1 MLRKH
6 TSTEKGF
13 TLVEV
18 LIVVALIAILAVIAL
33 VTINPF
39 EAQKRTRDARR
50 LKEIGTL
57 QGIVEQYVAD
67 TPSASGFTAESTDS
81 GGTNECT
88 TDGWLGIDLCN
99 YANTIAADPLNRS
112 AEYTLTDGNPT
123 TGNMYYQVLLDSNLR
138 YRICTKLESAANA
151 GKLSED
157 GVTNNFFEVY
167 SSTAASSCT

>member
-1 MLRKH
+1 MLKKYR
-6 TSTEKGF
+6 SQKGF

-57 QGIVEQYVAD
+57 QGVIEQYVSDNPQAAGI
-67 TPSASGFTAESTDS
+67 TSESTDNS
-81 GGTNECT
+81 GSNACT
-88 TDGWLGIDLCN
+88 TAGWLGINLCN
-99 YANTIAADPLNRS
+99 YANTIARDPLNRT
-112 AEYTLTDGNPT
+112 AEYTITDGTAT
-123 TGNMYYQVLLDSNLR
+123 TGALYYQVLIDANLR

-151 GKLSED
+151 SKLTED
-157 GVTNNFFEVY
+157 GIVNNFFEVY
-167 SSTAASSCT
+167 SSTNSPACS